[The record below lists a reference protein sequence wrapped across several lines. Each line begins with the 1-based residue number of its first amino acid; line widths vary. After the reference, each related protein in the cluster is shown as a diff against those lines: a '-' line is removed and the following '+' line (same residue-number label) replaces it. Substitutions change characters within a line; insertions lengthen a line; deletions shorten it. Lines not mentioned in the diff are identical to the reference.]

1 MLRDPN
7 SDELAFD
14 FGVILAVYAAWYFW
28 HPDAIHLHT
37 DDPDQIIRRARD
49 GLSRKWSELILS
61 MPRLQVMRAISP
73 THAGNGTN
81 VKNHGAQNQTLSESK
96 QFESWVVPILTL
108 MYMPYET

>member
-28 HPDAIHLHT
+28 HPDAIYLHT

-49 GLSRKWSELILS
+49 GLSRKWSKLILS

-73 THAGNGTN
+73 THAGNGTD
-81 VKNHGAQNQTLSESK
+81 VKIMEHKIRLFPSPSNSRVGLYQYCL
-96 QFESWVVPILTL
+96 
-108 MYMPYET
+108 